1 MESVLELISALLL
14 LFGSFLC
21 ISGGVGLLRFPD
33 FFSRMHAAGV
43 TDTLATAM
51 IILGLV
57 LIDSSFLVDIKLL
70 FILLMTLFLSP
81 TASHALAHA
90 ALRNKQARV
99 IKQPSEEEVSSS
111 NS

>member
-1 MESVLELISALLL
+1 MESLLQLLSALLL
-14 LFGSFLC
+14 LIGSFLC

-51 IILGLV
+51 IILGLI
-57 LIDSSFLVDIKLL
+57 LIDSDLLVDIKLL
-70 FILLMTLFLSP
+70 IILLMTLFISP

-90 ALRNKQARV
+90 ALRNKQAQEV
-99 IKQPSEEEVSSS
+99 EPPTDEEKSSS

>member
-1 MESVLELISALLL
+1 MELVIELISALLL

-21 ISGGVGLLRFPD
+21 ISGGIGLLRFPD

-51 IILGLV
+51 IILGLM
-57 LIDSSFLVDIKLL
+57 LIDSDWIVDIKLL

-90 ALRNKQARV
+90 ALRNKQALETTD
-99 IKQPSEEEVSSS
+99 EEGSSS